1 MVRRRTVTRSG
12 RCTGRHSGA
21 PPVTAAR
28 VVSLTRAYDRVGL
41 HHGCCVVRPLL
52 CFTLGLIGTRLIQF
66 IEVVFYFLLTLNS
79 ILDIRLGWGRHSL
92 NYFRGLAGL
101 RGL

>member
-1 MVRRRTVTRSG
+1 MVRRTVARSG

-21 PPVTAAR
+21 PPVPAVW
-28 VVSLTRAYDRVGL
+28 VVAPSSAYDRVGL
-41 HHGCCVVRPLL
+41 HHGCVVRPLL
-52 CFTLGLIGTRLIQF
+52 CLMLGLIGTRLIQF

-79 ILDIRLGWGRHSL
+79 VLDIRLGWGRHSL
-92 NYFRGLAGL
+92 NYFRGLAGF